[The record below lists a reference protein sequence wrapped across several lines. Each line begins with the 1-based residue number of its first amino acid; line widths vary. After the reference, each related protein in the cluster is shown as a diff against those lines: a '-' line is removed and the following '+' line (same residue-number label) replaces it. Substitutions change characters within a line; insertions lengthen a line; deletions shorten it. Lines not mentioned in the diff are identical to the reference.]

1 MILWAS
7 CTPNMLITTQYAG
20 GGMRRMTD
28 RGRADLLADLHRE
41 LLEQEAQLK
50 SLMEQLLAREPLAEP
65 SASTAWQDPAASPG
79 DQIRFTEREVQIL
92 QLLVKGH
99 TNRQIGAQLQ
109 VGAGTVRNRLSRIF
123 SKLGVMTR
131 THAAVRA
138 VELRLCRAD
147 PVEESRHA

>member
-1 MILWAS
+1 MQTS
-7 CTPNMLITTQYAG
+7 CAPDTLITSQYAG
-20 GGMRRMTD
+20 GGMHRMTD

-50 SLMEQLLAREPLAEP
+50 NLMDQLLARERLREP
-65 SASTAWQDPAASPG
+65 SASTAWQDPAVSPG
-79 DQIRFTEREVQIL
+79 DQIRLTRREVQIL
-92 QLLVKGH
+92 QLLVRGY

-109 VGAGTVRNRLSRIF
+109 LGAGTVRNRLSRIF

-138 VELRLCRAD
+138 VELRLCTPGPA
-147 PVEESRHA
+147 EETRCV